1 MKFLI
6 KKSKYK
12 IVKRFAWFPTIVR
25 QNRSRTKQIKYW
37 FRSYYA
43 IYIYCCNSWKKT
55 DFNTY
60 YIEGKYMTNVWQ
72 EIHVSNQ
79 LKKCQRLIE
88 TSLPYVQGW
97 IHI

>member
-25 QNRSRTKQIKYW
+25 ENRSRTKQIKYW

-43 IYIYCCNSWKKT
+43 VYIYCCNS
-55 DFNTY
+55 
-60 YIEGKYMTNVWQ
+60 VWQ
-72 EIHVSNQ
+72 EIYVSNQ
-79 LKKCQRLIE
+79 LKKCQRVIE
-88 TSLPYVQGW
+88 TSLPSVQGR
-97 IHI
+97 IHV